1 MLQSI
6 PIALLECIASIAT
19 GKVLVCLSKTTK
31 NNLLQEPSI
40 SMQLF
45 TYLLSSSGQPP
56 ASSLAPLLVARS
68 VSTLATAVATHLMM
82 TWTLW
87 TACRQ
92 RTVVQLTVSA
102 INH

>member
-1 MLQSI
+1 
-6 PIALLECIASIAT
+6 
-19 GKVLVCLSKTTK
+19 
-31 NNLLQEPSI
+31 
-40 SMQLF
+40 MQLF

-68 VSTLATAVATHLMM
+68 ASTLATAVATHLMT

-92 RTVVQLTVSA
+92 RTAIHPLQLTVSHKPLEQVN
-102 INH
+102 IHKQCLY